1 MGIFP
6 SSQFS
11 PPNSPS
17 SFWEVKEEDEEEDE
31 ETKAEK
37 SLSPTFLDF
46 EEMGFVISP
55 LGIGILL
62 LVTAPF
68 HDSPYN
74 SRKNEQT
81 KV

>member
-11 PPNSPS
+11 PPISPS
-17 SFWEVKEEDEEEDE
+17 SFWEVKEEDEAEDE

-55 LGIGILL
+55 LELGFVYLL
-62 LVTAPF
+62 QHLFTPLHMIAE
-68 HDSPYN
+68 
-74 SRKNEQT
+74 KN
-81 KV
+81 